1 MARHLNIAFEI
12 QDLHLARE
20 ISEDL
25 STLSG
30 ISMIHSVGASGDQ
43 GTAAFQT
50 PPEII
55 LLEDRSAAGP
65 LLPRLVALR
74 EAFPLAA
81 LFVISADRQPEH
93 IVEAMKAGA
102 SDYFVIP
109 VDPLALQRA
118 IEKVRAQRTL
128 SNGRA
133 GLCYSFM
140 SSKGGLGATA
150 LAVNF
155 AALLAG
161 RHEHTVAL
169 CDLCLQAGDVATMLD
184 MPQERTIADL
194 CSNFHRLDGHFLK
207 GVLGRHA
214 SGIRFLPAP
223 RNQEDAEIVHPEH
236 IEKICTL
243 LAEAHSRVIIDCP
256 SMLIDDC
263 TLQAFNVSEKLF
275 VIIDLSVPALRNAA
289 RLFSL
294 LGRLGIESAK
304 IEFVVNRYTRG
315 STLSLNA
322 ADKLIG
328 KKIFWALPND
338 FENVFSSINRGVP
351 LVTAT
356 PRAALA
362 KSLAEFIDK
371 LRTPDAAGD
380 YRGVRG
386 TFGKAV

>member
-1 MARHLNIAFEI
+1 MARHINIAFEI
-12 QDLHLARE
+12 HDLHLARE

-25 STLSG
+25 RTVTG
-30 ISMIHSVGASGDQ
+30 VSMIHNVGASGDQ

-55 LLEDRSAAGP
+55 LLEDRSNAGP
-65 LLPRLVALR
+65 LLARLRALR
-74 EAFPLAA
+74 DAFPLAT

-93 IVEAMKAGA
+93 IVEAMQAGA
-102 SDYFVIP
+102 ADYFVIP

-118 IEKVRAQRTL
+118 IEKVRDQRTL

-150 LAVNF
+150 VAVNV

-184 MPQERTIADL
+184 MPQDRTIADL

-214 SGIRFLPAP
+214 SGIRLLPAP
-223 RNQEDAEIVHPEH
+223 RNPEDAEIVRPEH
-236 IEKICTL
+236 IEKICAL

-263 TLQAFNVSEKLF
+263 TLQAFSASEKIF
-275 VIIDLSVPALRNAA
+275 VITDLSVPALRNAA
-289 RLFSL
+289 RLFNL
-294 LGRLGIESAK
+294 LGRLGTAHDK
-304 IEFVVNRYTRG
+304 IEFIVNRYTRG
-315 STLSLNA
+315 STLSLEA